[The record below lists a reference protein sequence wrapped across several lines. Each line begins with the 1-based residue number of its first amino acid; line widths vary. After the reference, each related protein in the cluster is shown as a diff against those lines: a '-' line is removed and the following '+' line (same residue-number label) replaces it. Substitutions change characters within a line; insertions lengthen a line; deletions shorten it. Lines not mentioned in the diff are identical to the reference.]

1 MAEPVS
7 RRTLVINTGALLALT
22 GLSWGLAHV
31 SLGAWE
37 MPVALGIAAVK
48 VALVALFFM
57 HLVRERGGVRFAAAT
72 APIFIA
78 LLTGLLAADV
88 LTR

>member
-1 MAEPVS
+1 M
-7 RRTLVINTGALLALT
+7 
-22 GLSWGLAHV
+22 
-31 SLGAWE
+31 
-37 MPVALGIAAVK
+37 
-48 VALVALFFM
+48 ALVALFFM
-57 HLVRERGGVRFAAAT
+57 HLVREHGGVRFAAAT